1 MTEEKLHPIH
11 PGEVLL
17 EEFLKPM
24 GLSQNRVALEIGVRQ
39 SGWSLRLWIIES
51 AWEPSYFE
59 HPNFRD
65 ILNLQNHKG
74 QVKPYQIR
82 QFLQLVEQYNL
93 TLED

>member
-1 MTEEKLHPIH
+1 MNKHK
-11 PGEVLL
+11 LL
-17 EEFLKPM
+17 EKILAGSKNIRFNDFVTLVEAF
-24 GLSQNRVALEIGVRQ
+24 GFELSRVRGSHHI
-39 SGWSLRLWIIES
+39 
-51 AWEPSYFE
+51 FE

>member
-1 MTEEKLHPIH
+1 MNKHKLLGKILA
-11 PGEVLL
+11 GSKNIRFNDFVTLVEAFGF
-17 EEFLKPM
+17 E
-24 GLSQNRVALEIGVRQ
+24 LSRVRGSHHI
-39 SGWSLRLWIIES
+39 
-51 AWEPSYFE
+51 FE
-59 HPNFRD
+59 HPNVPD